1 MARFKN
7 YVPSGVIP
15 ACLLPFHDDFSID
28 EAGFRKHLRD
38 VGGLDGVSAVTVN
51 AHASEVASCTFD
63 EQIRVMEI
71 TSAEVGD
78 RLPIVCGIYAD
89 GSFEAARLAKMAER
103 TGASCLLVFPS
114 MTLGMGGALRPEM
127 ALAHFKCIADA
138 TDLPIIVF
146 QYPAASNVQ
155 YPFETLLRLF
165 EEVPSIKAI
174 KDWCNDGMLHERQ
187 VTTFQALERPI
198 NVLSTHSAWLMSSLV
213 MGCNGLLSGAGS
225 VIADL
230 QVALWRAVQANDLK
244 AAKRVNERI
253 LPMIQAFYAPP
264 FLDMHNRMKEALVL
278 LGRLDRAVVRPPLM
292 KVSDAEI
299 ARLTAAIKAAGLGR
313 DGAFAS
319 AA

>member
-1 MARFKN
+1 MARFKS

-15 ACLLPFHDDFSID
+15 ACLLPFNSDFSID
-28 EAGFRKHLRD
+28 EAGLRKHLAD
-38 VGGLDGVSAVTVN
+38 VGAVDGITAVTVN

-71 TSAEVGD
+71 TGEALGD

-89 GSFEAARLAKMAER
+89 GSFEAARLARMAER
-103 TGASCLLVFPS
+103 TGASALLVFPS
-114 MTLGMGGALRPEM
+114 QTLGMGGALRPEM

-155 YPFETLLRLF
+155 YPVETLLKLF
-165 EEVPSIKAI
+165 EQVPAIKAI
-174 KDWCNDGMLHERQ
+174 KDWCNDAMLHERH
-187 VTTFQALERPI
+187 VTTFQALPRPVT
-198 NVLSTHSAWLMSSLV
+198 VLSTHSAWLMSSLV

-230 QVALWRAVQANDLK
+230 QVALFRAVQADDLK
-244 AAKRVNERI
+244 LAKRINKRM
-253 LPMIQAFYAPP
+253 LPMVQAFYAPP

-278 LGRLDRAVVRPPLM
+278 LGRLDQAVVRPPLM
-292 KVSDAEI
+292 KLDAAEI
-299 ARLTAAIKAAGLGR
+299 ARLKAAIKAAGIAR